1 MAWTLLVLPER
12 CKSELVLS
20 PAGSAAASS
29 GSRVPG
35 KFRQHHGQGAAQR
48 PARQA
53 EDSGGLERACV
64 RAGACTWAH
73 RRVRVCAHA
82 HVRART
88 CVSVHV

>member
-53 EDSGGLERACV
+53 EDSGDWSAHACV
-64 RAGACTWAH
+64 LVRARGRTG
-73 RRVRVCAHA
+73 VFVCVHMHMCVHA
-82 HVRART
+82 HV
-88 CVSVHV
+88 